1 MIDIKR
7 ALLLLGFMAA
17 LCGCQDRVQSK
28 LEKIDSLLTQDNVDA
43 AYMYLHTL
51 PPILPENK
59 RDIAYYTLLKTEILY
74 RKQLPITNDSI
85 DYPMF
90 YYEQK

>member
-59 RDIAYYTLLKTEILY
+59 RDIAYYTLGSNFLLPTIPLITRCSIMN
-74 RKQLPITNDSI
+74 RKDRKIN
-85 DYPMF
+85 
-90 YYEQK
+90 